1 MLDAIH
7 GLIKSIIRTVRSRL
21 HPRSIPPHGDGEY
34 ADPEAGDGDMS
45 DFDVTI
51 APPATGPVERA
62 PVMDTLTL
70 AFSTDPA
77 VRYMLPSA
85 AGYLTHFPKLAT
97 AMAGSA
103 LAAGTAYAVD
113 GQAAALW
120 LAPGVGPDSEA
131 IFALVAEAVAPERL
145 EVLAELGELMGQY
158 HPEEPHWYLSMLG
171 VDPSRQGQGLGA
183 ALLKEGLRRCDADG
197 LPAYLES
204 SSPKNVP
211 LYERHG
217 FEVTGLIK
225 PGDHPGLI
233 PMYRPARR

>member
-1 MLDAIH
+1 MADYD
-7 GLIKSIIRTVRSRL
+7 VRIAR
-21 HPRSIPPHGDGEY
+21 P
-34 ADPEAGDGDMS
+34 S
-45 DFDVTI
+45 D
-51 APPATGPVERA
+51 GPVERD
-62 PVMDTLTL
+62 PVMDILAL

-77 VRYMLPSA
+77 VRYMFPGA
-85 AGYLTHFPKLAT
+85 ATYLASFSRLAT

-103 LAAGTAYAVD
+103 LAAGTAWIAD
-113 GQAAALW
+113 GGAAAALW
-120 LAPGVGPDSEA
+120 LAPGAQADREA
-131 IFALVAEAVAPERL
+131 ILALVGETVAPERQA
-145 EVLAELGELMGQY
+145 VLGALGEEMQAF
-158 HPEEPHWYLSMLG
+158 HPEEPHWYLSMIG

-183 ALLKEGLRRCDADG
+183 TLLKAGLARCDAEG

-217 FEVTGLIK
+217 FEVIGLIK

>member
-1 MLDAIH
+1 MTDID
-7 GLIKSIIRTVRSRL
+7 VR
-21 HPRSIPPHGDGEY
+21 
-34 ADPEAGDGDMS
+34 
-45 DFDVTI
+45 I
-51 APPATGPVERA
+51 AQPAAGPVERD
-62 PVMDTLTL
+62 PVMDILTL
-70 AFSTDPA
+70 AFSGDPA
-77 VRYMLPSA
+77 VRYLFPTSA
-85 AGYLTHFPKLAT
+85 AYLAHFPRLAT

-103 LAAGTAYAVD
+103 LAAGTAYAAG

-131 IFALVAEAVAPERL
+131 IFAIIGEAVAPERL
-145 EVLAELGELMGQY
+145 EVLAELGALMGEH
-158 HPEEPHWYLSMLG
+158 HPTEPHWYLSMLG

>member
-1 MLDAIH
+1 MTDID
-7 GLIKSIIRTVRSRL
+7 I
-21 HPRSIPPHGDGEY
+21 
-34 ADPEAGDGDMS
+34 
-45 DFDVTI
+45 TI
-51 APPATGPVERA
+51 ARPVAGAVERD
-62 PVMDTLTL
+62 PVIDTLTL
-70 AFSTDPA
+70 AFSHDAPI
-77 VRYMLPSA
+77 RYMFPTA
-85 AGYLTHFPKLAT
+85 TEYLAHFPKLAT

-103 LAAGTAYAVD
+103 LAAGTAYAA
-113 GQAAALW
+113 GREAAALW
-120 LAPGVGPDSEA
+120 LAPGVRSDSQA
-131 IFALVAEAVAPERL
+131 IFALVMETVAPERL
-145 EVLAELGELMGQY
+145 AVLAELGELMGRH
-158 HPEEPHWYLSMLG
+158 HPEEPHWYLSMIG

-183 ALLKEGLRRCDADG
+183 ALLKEGLKRCDAEG

>member
-1 MLDAIH
+1 MTDFE
-7 GLIKSIIRTVRSRL
+7 VR
-21 HPRSIPPHGDGEY
+21 
-34 ADPEAGDGDMS
+34 
-45 DFDVTI
+45 I
-51 APPATGPVERA
+51 APAAAGPVQRD
-62 PVMDTLTL
+62 PVMDILAL

-77 VRYMLPSA
+77 VRYMFPTA
-85 AGYLTHFPKLAT
+85 AGYLANFSKLAT

-103 LAAGTAYAVD
+103 LAAGTAWVADD
-113 GQAAALW
+113 GAAAALW
-120 LAPGVGPDSEA
+120 LAPGAEPDVEGIIAVVG
-131 IFALVAEAVAPERL
+131 EAVAPERQ
-145 EVLAELGELMGQY
+145 EVLGQLGELMGRY
-158 HPEEPHWYLSMLG
+158 HPTEPHWYLSMIG

-183 ALLKEGLRRCDADG
+183 ALLKAGLQRCDEDG

-233 PMYRPARR
+233 PMYRAARSR